1 MRSCSRLITVAA
13 ILTTVV
19 VPACLRATADPVPV
33 RHLEGVTF
41 GFLVLRNLAGDALA
55 YGEWKE
61 VVTPG
66 DPVVT
71 AELQLHFNDGSV
83 YEEITK
89 FTQRG
94 TFRLISDQVSQKGP
108 SFKQQSESW
117 LYAKT
122 GKVMVR
128 TFENGKAKE
137 TTKQLDIPADV
148 ANGML
153 FTLAKNLDPADKE
166 TDLSMVAVSDK
177 PRVVKLQIVPRTEK
191 SVSVGP
197 LTYRAQHYVVHI
209 KIPGV
214 AGVAAP
220 LIGEKPPTMH
230 LWILKSE
237 APTFLEFEGPL
248 FEGGPTWRI
257 ELAAP
262 EPDRSSVSQK

>member
-1 MRSCSRLITVAA
+1 MRSRLISVFLLGAV
-13 ILTTVV
+13 LL
-19 VPACLRATADPVPV
+19 PAYLGIAADPVPV

-41 GFLVLRNLAGDALA
+41 GFLVLRSPDGEALA

-71 AELQLHFNDGSV
+71 ADLQFHFNDGSD
-83 YEEITK
+83 YQEITK

-94 TFRLISDQVSQKGP
+94 TFRLISDQISQKGP
-108 SFKQQSESW
+108 AFKQQSESW
-117 LYAKT
+117 LYAKS
-122 GKVMVR
+122 GKITVR

-137 TTKQLDIPADV
+137 TTKHLDIPADV

-153 FTLAKNLDPADKE
+153 FTLAKNLDPAAKQ
-166 TDLSMVAVSDK
+166 TDLSFVAVSDK
-177 PRVVKLQIVPRTEK
+177 PRVVKLQIVPGTEK
-191 SVSVGP
+191 SVAVGP
-197 LTYRAQHYVVHI
+197 LTYKAQHYVVHV
-209 KIPGV
+209 KIPGA

-237 APTFLEFEGPL
+237 SPTFLEFEGPL
-248 FEGGPTWRI
+248 VENGPTWRI

-262 EPDRSSVSQK
+262 ERDKSSASQK

>member
-1 MRSCSRLITVAA
+1 MRARLITVVTMIAM
-13 ILTTVV
+13 VC
-19 VPACLRATADPVPV
+19 PAYLRVAADPVPV

-41 GFLVLRNLAGDALA
+41 GFLVLRNLDGEALA

-66 DPVVT
+66 DPIVT
-71 AELQLHFNDGSV
+71 ADLQFHFTDGSA
-83 YEEITK
+83 YQEITK

-94 TFRLISDQVSQKGP
+94 TFRLVSDQVSQKGP

-117 LYAKT
+117 LYAKS
-122 GKVMVR
+122 GKITVR

-137 TTKQLDIPADV
+137 TTKHLDIPADV

-153 FTLAKNLDPADKE
+153 FTLAKNLDPAAKQ
-166 TDLSMVAVSDK
+166 TDLSFVAVSDK
-177 PRVVKLQIVPRTEK
+177 PQVVKLQIVPGTEK
-191 SVSVGP
+191 SVTAGP
-197 LTYRAQHYVVHI
+197 LTYKAQHYVVHV
-209 KIPGV
+209 KIPGA
-214 AGVAAP
+214 AGVTAP

-237 APTFLEFEGPL
+237 SPTFLEFEGPL
-248 FEGGPTWRI
+248 VENGPTWRI

-262 EPDRSSVSQK
+262 ERDKSSASQK

>member
-1 MRSCSRLITVAA
+1 MRSRLISVFLLGTVLA
-13 ILTTVV
+13 
-19 VPACLRATADPVPV
+19 PAYLEIAADPVPV

-41 GFLVLRNLAGDALA
+41 GFLVLRSPDGEALA

-71 AELQLHFNDGSV
+71 ADLQFHFNDGSD
-83 YEEITK
+83 YQEITK

-94 TFRLISDQVSQKGP
+94 TFRLISDQISQKGP
-108 SFKQQSESW
+108 AFKQQSESW
-117 LYAKT
+117 LYAKS
-122 GKVMVR
+122 GKITVR

-137 TTKQLDIPADV
+137 TTKHLDIPADV

-153 FTLAKNLDPADKE
+153 FTLAKNLDPAAKQ
-166 TDLSMVAVSDK
+166 TDLSFVAVSDK
-177 PRVVKLQIVPRTEK
+177 PRVVKLQIVPGPEK
-191 SVSVGP
+191 SIAVGP
-197 LTYRAQHYVVHI
+197 LTYKAQHYVVHV
-209 KIPGV
+209 KIPGP

-237 APTFLEFEGPL
+237 SPTFLEFEGPL
-248 FEGGPTWRI
+248 VENGPTWRI

-262 EPDRSSVSQK
+262 ERDKSSASQK